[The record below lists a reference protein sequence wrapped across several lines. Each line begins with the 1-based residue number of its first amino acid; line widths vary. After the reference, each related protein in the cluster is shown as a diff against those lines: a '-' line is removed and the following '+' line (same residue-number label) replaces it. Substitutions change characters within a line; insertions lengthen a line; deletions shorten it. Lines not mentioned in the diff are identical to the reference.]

1 MNKKERQK
9 KIRKQ
14 KQASAS
20 RKKLLNKLILFL
32 GLAILVFAVG
42 ITAFQRFMLQV
53 PTVDEVLEIDIV
65 KGFKSAPLTLIEY
78 SDFQCPACRVQNGMI
93 RSAWKDVR
101 RKVKLVYRHFP
112 LTRIHPHAMLAAHYT
127 EAANRQG
134 KFWEMHDLL
143 FDNQAIWSKLDDPR
157 EQFDQYAS
165 QLGLDLDKMKQDM
178 ESDAVKDKISA
189 DIASAR
195 KAGVSS
201 TPTLFL
207 EGELL
212 SNIRGRE
219 SFIDAIENAAD
230 LK

>member
-14 KQASAS
+14 KQASTS

-42 ITAFQRFMLQV
+42 ITVFQRFMLQV

-93 RSAWKDVR
+93 QSAWKDVR

-157 EQFDQYAS
+157 KQFDQYAS
-165 QLGLDLDKMKQDM
+165 QLGLDLDKLKQDM

-195 KAGVSS
+195 KAGVSG

-212 SNIRGRE
+212 SNIRGRD

>member
-93 RSAWKDVR
+93 QSAWKDVR

-165 QLGLDLDKMKQDM
+165 QLGLDLDKLKQDM
-178 ESDAVKDKISA
+178 ESDVVKDKISA

>member
-78 SDFQCPACRVQNGMI
+78 SDFQCPACRVQHGMI

-157 EQFDQYAS
+157 KQFDQYAS
-165 QLGLDLDKMKQDM
+165 QLGLDLDKLKQDM
-178 ESDAVKDKISA
+178 ESDVVKDKISA

>member
-9 KIRKQ
+9 KIREQ

-93 RSAWKDVR
+93 QSAWKDVR

-157 EQFDQYAS
+157 KQFDQYAS
-165 QLGLDLDKMKQDM
+165 QLGLDLDKLKQDM
-178 ESDAVKDKISA
+178 ESDVVKDKISA